1 VGAVEVVSSN
11 QKIKDGRTV
20 RQLLIDTYA
29 ENEKKDREE
38 GHGGHSGNNGQ
49 QSLETDNAELEKASI
64 RDMKKGKKF
73 PTPFYQQTYVLAKRT
88 FIQRRGDLLGWDRI
102 IQVAIISVLAGLL
115 WIRRDTTGKC
125 NTHTHTTTQRLTLVC
140 GYAED
145 QIADRTGFLF
155 FSTMFWIMNT
165 WFNALYACTYSFD
178 AQTHTVVHVCD

>member
-38 GHGGHSGNNGQ
+38 GHGGHAGNNGQ
-49 QSLETDNAELEKASI
+49 QSLETDNSELEKASI
-64 RDMKKGKKF
+64 KDMKKGKKF
-73 PTPFYQQTYVLAKRT
+73 PTPFYQQTYVLGKRA

-115 WIRRDTTGKC
+115 WIRRDTTGKD
-125 NTHTHTTTQRLTLVC
+125 NTHAHTHAHAHAHNDSRCMGMQRTKSPTELVSC
-140 GYAED
+140 SSARCSG
-145 QIADRTGFLF
+145 
-155 FSTMFWIMNT
+155 S
-165 WFNALYACTYSFD
+165 
-178 AQTHTVVHVCD
+178 